1 MPPPS
6 HMPTKRFFASP
17 SSVPLFQQTRRLTY
31 RYFPHIS
38 VCYNLFF
45 SPITAPRFI
54 VATIP
59 HTFSAS
65 CVVFCIALYRPI
77 SLSLNTGSLF
87 CQFAHLLRQR
97 RHACGGNVPQYAPA
111 PLGLASLYLHQTDKK
126 HFYRPI
132 SLSLNTG
139 SLSPYFAIAQYGL
152 WATAMCSGVP
162 PLRAYAFAAVLCAR
176 YAVRIRTA
184 FSSKTSHAR
193 MHSRRSHNNRRPS
206 DGALSKHLDARRRHS
221 TVAYSRESNRVDQ
234 RDQKTLP

>member
-17 SSVPLFQQTRRLTY
+17 SSVPFFQQTRRLPY

-65 CVVFCIALYRPI
+65 GIVFCIVFCIALYRPI

-97 RHACGGNVPQYAPA
+97 RHSCGGNVPEYAPA

-132 SLSLNTG
+132 SPHGLNTG
-139 SLSPYFAIAQYGL
+139 SG
-152 WATAMCSGVP
+152 ATAMCSGVP
-162 PLRAYAFAAVLCAR
+162 PLRAYACAAVLCAR

-221 TVAYSRESNRVDQ
+221 TVAYSRGSNRVDR

>member
-17 SSVPLFQQTRRLTY
+17 SSVPFFQQTRRLPY

-77 SLSLNTGSLF
+77 SLSLNTGSL
-87 CQFAHLLRQR
+87 
-97 RHACGGNVPQYAPA
+97 
-111 PLGLASLYLHQTDKK
+111 
-126 HFYRPI
+126 
-132 SLSLNTG
+132 
-139 SLSPYFAIAQYGL
+139 SPYFAPWAQYGL
-152 WATAMCSGVP
+152 SFLPVCASTASASPRV
-162 PLRAYAFAAVLCAR
+162 RR
-176 YAVRIRTA
+176 ERTAVRP
-184 FSSKTSHAR
+184 
-193 MHSRRSHNNRRPS
+193 RPPWAS
-206 DGALSKHLDARRRHS
+206 FLVSA
-221 TVAYSRESNRVDQ
+221 SN
-234 RDQKTLP
+234 